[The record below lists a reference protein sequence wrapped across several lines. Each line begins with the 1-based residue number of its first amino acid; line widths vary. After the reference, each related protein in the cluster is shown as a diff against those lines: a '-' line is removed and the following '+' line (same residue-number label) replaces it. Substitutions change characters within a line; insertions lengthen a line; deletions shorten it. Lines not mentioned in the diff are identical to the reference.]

1 MIYKIIQIGQQM
13 DSYQIYFL
21 YEEQNL
27 LLSLTKQL
35 QNEITVE
42 SGVWGQGNILPNM
55 FHFFAI
61 NIIFTN
67 KLNIR
72 SNCPCP
78 EISWGEKLFVTENGL
93 TVGHLL

>member
-42 SGVWGQGNILPNM
+42 SGV
-55 FHFFAI
+55 
-61 NIIFTN
+61 
-67 KLNIR
+67 
-72 SNCPCP
+72 
-78 EISWGEKLFVTENGL
+78 
-93 TVGHLL
+93 